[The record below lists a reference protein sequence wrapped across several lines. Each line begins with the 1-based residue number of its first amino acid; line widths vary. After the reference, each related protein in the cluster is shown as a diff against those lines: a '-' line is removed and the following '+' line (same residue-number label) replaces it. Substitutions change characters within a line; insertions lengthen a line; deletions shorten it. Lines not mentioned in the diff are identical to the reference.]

1 MLTITCY
8 GQTLF
13 SRVWL
18 VMIDWRRN
26 VDWVV
31 FVVVDWRGR
40 RRMMFVVD
48 RRRRWRMMFVVDWSV
63 VVRLVVLRLV

>member
-31 FVVVDWRGR
+31 FVVVD
-40 RRMMFVVD
+40 

-63 VVRLVVLRLV
+63 VVRLIVLWFV